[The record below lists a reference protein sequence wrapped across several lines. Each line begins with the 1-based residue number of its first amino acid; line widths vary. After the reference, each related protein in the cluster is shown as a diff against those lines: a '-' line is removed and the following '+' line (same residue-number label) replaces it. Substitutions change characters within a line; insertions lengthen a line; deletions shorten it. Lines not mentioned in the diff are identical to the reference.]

1 MNSHYKASIMPQL
14 TSPAIQIALIAIST
28 SLVCAVTMAFSIYVP
43 QTRGFFNVGETMV
56 FTTALLFGP
65 LTGAF
70 AGGVGS
76 GLADVLLGFPYYA
89 PATLLIKA
97 CEGGIVGLLDRV
109 RPKSGS
115 KFLWR
120 AFTFG
125 VGLLVG
131 VLLGL
136 IGAVYYSGEVE
147 LRLGIP
153 PPGAPNVIFSISP
166 MVWFVVG
173 AVVAALVA
181 LAGFVFEPEFGWLVF
196 TMLIGG
202 VVMVSGYYLYQKFL
216 LFPLFNIGDV
226 IAEAE
231 IPFNVGQM
239 IVGLIIALP
248 IVKIVE
254 RSLPQLKSWNHNYAS
269 NVVHDDV
276 AFRQDF

>member
-1 MNSHYKASIMPQL
+1 MPQL
-14 TSPAIQIALIAIST
+14 TSPAIQIALIAVST
-28 SLVCAVTMAFSIYVP
+28 SLVCAVTMVFSIYVP

-76 GLADVLLGFPYYA
+76 SLADVLLGFPYYA

-97 CEGGIVGLLDRV
+97 SEGGIVGLLGRV
-109 RPKSGS
+109 RPKAGS
-115 KFLWR
+115 KLLWR
-120 AFTFG
+120 TFTFG

-131 VLLGL
+131 ILLGL
-136 IGAVYYSGEVE
+136 IGSVYYAGEVE

-153 PPGAPNVIFSISP
+153 PPDAPNVVFSVSP
-166 MVWFVVG
+166 EIWFVVG
-173 AVVAALVA
+173 AVVVVLIAV
-181 LAGFVFEPEFGWLVF
+181 AGFVFEPEFGWLVF
-196 TMLIGG
+196 TMVIGG
-202 VVMVSGYYLYQKFL
+202 MVMVSGYYLYQKFL
-216 LFPLFNIGDV
+216 LFPLFGIGGI

-239 IVGLIIALP
+239 MVGLVIALP

-254 RSLPQLKSWNHNYAS
+254 RSLPQLKS
-269 NVVHDDV
+269 
-276 AFRQDF
+276 